1 MTGSPTIGLL
11 GDVMLGRKVG
21 ETLTAATAREVWSP
35 ALREV
40 LEGCDAVVC
49 NLECCISE
57 RGRRTRAIRG
67 KPFFFRAPPAAVI
80 ALRAANVTVA
90 GVANNH
96 ALDFGPEALLDTLG
110 HLGSAGI
117 ESVGAGP
124 DEQSARRGAL
134 VDAGGL
140 RLGVLAISDHPAE
153 YAAKPESP
161 GIAHA
166 SLSRGTPGWAL
177 EELARLREDADLVM
191 GFPHWGPNMTVQ
203 PSPPHRACAEEL
215 LGAGADIVAGHS
227 AHVFH
232 GIERHPGGL
241 ALYDLGGALDDYAVD
256 PDLRNDL
263 GLLALWR
270 PGGTPE
276 VELVGL
282 KLDFCRTKLTDGPDA
297 DWVHARLEIA
307 CGELGGAVE
316 RLGVQRFTVQG

>member
-40 LEGCDAVVC
+40 LEACDAVVC

-80 ALRAANVTVA
+80 ALGAAGISVA
-90 GVANNH
+90 GLANNH
-96 ALDFGPEALLDTLG
+96 ALDFGPDALLDTLG
-110 HLGSAGI
+110 HLCDAGI
-117 ESVGAGP
+117 EPAGAGP
-124 DEQSARRGAL
+124 DEGSARRGTV

-140 RLGVLAISDHPAE
+140 RLAVLALSDHPSE
-153 YAAKPESP
+153 YAAAENSP
-161 GIAHA
+161 GIAYDP
-166 SLSRGTPGWAL
+166 LSRGPPDWAAR
-177 EELARLREDADLVM
+177 ELGRLREEADLVVA
-191 GFPHWGPNMTVQ
+191 FPHWGPNMTVH

-241 ALYDLGGALDDYAVD
+241 ALYDLGGALDDYAAH

-263 GLLALWR
+263 GLLVLWR

-282 KLDFCRTKLTDGPDA
+282 NLDFCRTTLTDGPDA
-297 DWVHARLEIA
+297 DWVHARLELA
-307 CGELGGAVE
+307 CGELGCAVE